1 MLSSKRWRTD
11 MTRRTV
17 STDKIAPAVGP
28 FSAAV
33 WAGELLY
40 LSGQVGVDPASDA
53 LVGDDVAA
61 QTAQIFKNAQVVLEA
76 AGKSLNDVVKANVYL
91 ANMADFT
98 AMNAAYATFFAKP
111 YPARTTIGVAAL
123 PLGAKVEIEFVAR

>member
-1 MLSSKRWRTD
+1 
-11 MTRRTV
+11 MTRKAI

-33 WAGELLY
+33 WAGEFLY

-61 QTAQIFKNAQVVLEA
+61 QTVQIFKNAQAVLEA
-76 AGKSLNDVVKANVYL
+76 AGKSLDDVVKANVYL